1 MRGWL
6 CCVVSV
12 AVVSALACNRG
23 AGSRVTPAQLEERAG
38 HVASYRAQVASHF
51 QVAGQEINLTGTIQA
66 QPPDHLRVEMYG
78 PDGALMRAMVR
89 RGEVLMQHDPTQQR
103 VTKVDL
109 ARVAEATGKRPP
121 GAQGTDLSRPFE
133 GLDLAAT
140 TYVEAVE
147 LDGAKAHLF
156 TGPLKEAAALAPR
169 LGFEPGAARV
179 WVDDKTGLLRR
190 TEIVSKEGDSGLT
203 QEFTAIEVDPA
214 LSPEVFYLKPPE
226 GVSVTDLTDAMIQ
239 ALSAQ

>member
-1 MRGWL
+1 VREWL
-6 CCVVSV
+6 CCLVSV
-12 AVVSALACNRG
+12 AVTASLGCDRG
-23 AGSRVTPAQLEERAG
+23 AGSQVTPAQLEARAG

-51 QVAGQEINLTGTIQA
+51 KVAGQELNLTGTIQG
-66 QPPDHLRVEMYG
+66 QPPDQLRVEMYG
-78 PDGALMRAMVR
+78 PDGTLMRAMVR
-89 RGEVLMQHDPTQQR
+89 RGEVLMQHDPAQQR

-121 GAQGTDLSRPFE
+121 AAQGTDLSRPFE

-156 TGPLKEAAALAPR
+156 EGPLKEAAALAPR
-169 LGFEPGAARV
+169 LGFEPDKARV
-179 WVDDKTGLLRR
+179 WVDDRTGLLRR
-190 TEIVSKEGDSGLT
+190 TEILSKAGDSGLT

-214 LSPEVFYLKPPE
+214 LSSEVFYLKPPE
-226 GVSVTDLTDAMIQ
+226 GVSVTDLTEAMIQ